1 MLVAREAFEMGRQA
15 SAEAAAKPSPSQVLN
30 NNVIA
35 QQATASLPTG
45 KELTMA
51 DVAAMSVEEYAKNEA
66 LIDKLYAEGKLR

>member
-1 MLVAREAFEMGRQA
+1 M
-15 SAEAAAKPSPSQVLN
+15 LN